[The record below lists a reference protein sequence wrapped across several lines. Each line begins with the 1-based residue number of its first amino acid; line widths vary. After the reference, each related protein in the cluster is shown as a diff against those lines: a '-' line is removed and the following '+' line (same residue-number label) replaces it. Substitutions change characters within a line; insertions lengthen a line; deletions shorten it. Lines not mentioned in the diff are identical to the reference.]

1 MGPALAVRPV
11 DAAQYRRDHA
21 ALSDA
26 MRAGGPR
33 LAWYAER
40 TAPYPLTIPEREV
53 AALERLYEAIA
64 AGISSTIEHY
74 LQDER
79 LQDVLALP
87 PPFVELLRRADPH
100 PFRPGALR
108 PDFLLD
114 ADGVP
119 RVCEVNARFP
129 TNGFLCSY
137 YTNQVVEGL
146 DHLAGRPARAV
157 PGLRRTLDAL
167 ASPFEPGPLVVLLDR
182 EGGTE
187 IFLLIEELQRRGID
201 ARTRTPADL
210 RVERGRILDGAEPVE
225 QFILELERDELLDL
239 PVGLFD
245 ALAASPRTFNDVRTL
260 ILGHDKRMLAVLG
273 NPSLIGDLVPAAD
286 ADVLLAH
293 VIPTFNACDR
303 QVAERLRADPAG
315 WVLKRN
321 SSGRG
326 VDLLVGAACDTAR
339 VAPRRR
345 ARGARPSRAAL
356 RRTARH
362 DDADADRRRRAGR
375 PGGPRRRAAA
385 RVRRPAVRARAVP
398 RLRRIG
404 DQRRRRPRG
413 AGADHDL
420 DMRDAAAAASERAP
434 A

>member
-1 MGPALAVRPV
+1 MGPALAARPV

-40 TAPYPLTIPEREV
+40 TAPYPLTIPERDV
-53 AALERLYEAIA
+53 AVLERLYQAIT
-64 AGISSTIEHY
+64 AGISATIEHY
-74 LQDER
+74 LHDPR
-79 LQDVLALP
+79 LQETLALP
-87 PPFVELLRRADPH
+87 PPFVELLRRAARH
-100 PFRPGALR
+100 PYRPGALR

-114 ADGVP
+114 VDGVAK
-119 RVCEVNARFP
+119 VCEVNARFP

-157 PGLRRTLDAL
+157 PGLRCTLDAL
-167 ASPFEPGPLVVLLDR
+167 ASRFEPGPLVVVLDR

-187 IFLLIEELQRRGID
+187 IFLMIEELARRGIE
-201 ARTRTPADL
+201 ARTRTPAEL
-210 RVERGRILDGAEPVE
+210 RVERGRILDATGPVE

-239 PVGLFD
+239 PLDLFD

-273 NPSLIGDLVPAAD
+273 DRSVVTDLVAPSD
-286 ADVLLAH
+286 ADLLVAH
-293 VIPTFNACDR
+293 VIPTFNAADR
-303 QVAERLRADPAG
+303 RIADDVRTDPAR

-326 VDLLVGAACDTAR
+326 VDLLVGAACDPAQWR
-339 VAPRRR
+339 HAVAHE
-345 ARGARPSRAAL
+345 AHDRAAQHFVEQL
-356 RRTARH
+356 VLTMPTLS
-362 DDADADRRRRAGR
+362 ADGELVDQAVHVVGLLPGFDGR
-375 PGGPRRRAAA
+375 PFGPGLFRASAESVINVA
-385 RVRRPAVRARAVP
+385 GDRGVLVP
-398 RLRRIG
+398 TMIAL
-404 DQRRRRPRG
+404 
-413 AGADHDL
+413 
-420 DMRDAAAAASERAP
+420 
-434 A
+434 

>member
-26 MRAGGPR
+26 LQGGGPR

-40 TAPYPLTIPEREV
+40 TAPYPLTIGERDV
-53 AALERLYEAIA
+53 AALDRLYEAIA

-74 LQDER
+74 LWDER
-79 LQDVLALP
+79 LQEVLALP
-87 PPFVELLRRADPH
+87 PPFVELLRRADHH

-114 ADGVP
+114 VDGVP

-167 ASPFEPGPLVVLLDR
+167 ASRFEPGPLVVLLDR
-182 EGGTE
+182 EGGNE
-187 IFLLIEELQRRGID
+187 IFLLIDELQRRGIG
-201 ARTRTPADL
+201 ARARTPADL
-210 RVERGRILDGAEPVE
+210 RVVQGRIFDGAEPVE

-239 PVGLFD
+239 PVDLFD
-245 ALAASPRTFNDVRTL
+245 ALAASPRAFNDVRTL

-273 NPSLIGDLVPAAD
+273 NPTLIGDLVAAAD

-303 QVAERLRADPAG
+303 QVADALRADPAG

-326 VDLLVGAACDTAR
+326 VDLLVGAACDA
-339 VAPRRR
+339 AQWRR
-345 ARGARPSRAAL
+345 AVEHEAHDRAAQHFVDQL
-356 RRTARH
+356 VLTMPMLS
-362 DDADADRRRRAGR
+362 ADGELVD
-375 PGGPRRRAAA
+375 
-385 RVRRPAVRARAVP
+385 RAVHVVGLLP
-398 RLRRIG
+398 GFDGQSFGPGLFRASAESVINVAG
-404 DQRRRRPRG
+404 DRG
-413 AGADHDL
+413 VLVPTMIAT
-420 DMRDAAAAASERAP
+420 
-434 A
+434 